1 MVVEASITGVFR
13 TILIVVG
20 AIVVL
25 RFLGQLMIAKRN
37 MEEER
42 LHSQRQRKAEHERNE
57 KLKNFGKTKVIN
69 NARSGNTRS
78 AHSTNVEDVD
88 FEEIS

>member
-1 MVVEASITGVFR
+1 MVAEASITGIFR

-20 AIVVL
+20 AIVLL
-25 RFLGQLMIAKRN
+25 RFIGQLMIAKRN

-42 LHSQRQRKAEHERNE
+42 NHSSRQRSAEKERND
-57 KLKNFGKTKVIN
+57 KLKNFGKTNVIN
-69 NARSGNTRS
+69 RSGDKTS
-78 AHSTNVEDVD
+78 PSSKQSNVEDVD